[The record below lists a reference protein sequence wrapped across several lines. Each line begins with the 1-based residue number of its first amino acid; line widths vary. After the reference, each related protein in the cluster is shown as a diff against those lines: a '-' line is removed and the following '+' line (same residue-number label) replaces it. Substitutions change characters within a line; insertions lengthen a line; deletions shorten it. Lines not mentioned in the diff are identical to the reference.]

1 MGSFASGIRA
11 QSGLA
16 MCGIAGLF
24 TASSLSVVDIK
35 TIAQKMAQKLIHRGP
50 DDGGVWADNY
60 SGIAL
65 AHRRLAILDLTEA
78 GHQPMPSPCGRYK
91 VVFNGEIYNHLEI
104 RKKLQTERTSKA
116 IRWKGH
122 SDTETLLAAVS
133 AWGLEKSLKE
143 FVGMFAFAL
152 WDKHEKSLHLARDRI
167 GEKPLYYGLHKGTLI
182 FGSELKA
189 LRAYPG
195 FQGEV
200 DRDVLRLYLQ
210 RNFVPT
216 PFSIYQGI
224 FKLPPGSL
232 LKVTAADVARQQ
244 LPEAVS
250 YWSLSQVALTGQNN
264 LFQGGEDDA
273 VLELERLL
281 KQSISNQMIA
291 DVPLGA
297 FLSGGID
304 SSTVVALMQS
314 QSAKPIRTFTIGFS
328 ESDYDESK
336 HAKAVAKH
344 IGTEHTEL
352 FVTPTQARDV
362 IPQLATLYDEP
373 FADVS
378 QIPTFLVSELAR
390 QDVTVCLSG
399 DGGDELFG
407 GYNRHVNGPALWRK
421 LGWLPSGMRG
431 GLSKLL
437 TAVPPSRWDS
447 IVNHTSA
454 VLPRSWRYSS
464 SGDKIHKF
472 AGMLSAGS
480 PDEIYD
486 RLISQW
492 QISEQIVSGSFQRH
506 SAIQKSV
513 CPAELAD
520 LEHRMMFM
528 DTTTYLPDDIL
539 VKVDRAA
546 MGVSLETRVP
556 MLDHRVVEFAWSL
569 TLEMK
574 IKGNE
579 GKWLLRKLLDRHVP
593 RSLIER
599 PKVGFGVPIDSWLR
613 GPLKA
618 WAEELLDSSKLI
630 QQGFFDHTLIELM
643 WQEHLQGKRNWSHQ
657 LWGVLM
663 FQSWFSK
670 NV

>member
-1 MGSFASGIRA
+1 
-11 QSGLA
+11 

-24 TASSLSVVDIK
+24 TASSLSGVDIK
-35 TIAQKMAQKLIHRGP
+35 TVAQAMAQKLIHRGP
-50 DDGGVWADNY
+50 DDGGVWADNH
-60 SGIAL
+60 SGVAL
-65 AHRRLAILDLTEA
+65 AHQRLAILDLTSA
-78 GHQPMPSPCGRYK
+78 GHQPMSSACGRYV

-104 RKKLQTERTSKA
+104 RKKLQSA
-116 IRWKGH
+116 ISSEAISWRGH

-133 AWGLEKSLKE
+133 VWGLEKSLKE
-143 FVGMFAFAL
+143 FVGMFAFSL
-152 WDKHEKSLHLARDRI
+152 WDKHEKSLYLARDRI
-167 GEKPLYYGLHKGTLI
+167 GEKPLYYGLHKGVFL

-200 DRDVLRLYLQ
+200 DRNVLSLYLS
-210 RNFVPT
+210 RNFVPA
-216 PFSIYQGI
+216 PYSIYQGI

-250 YWSLSQVALTGQNN
+250 YWSLNQVASTGQNN
-264 LFQGGEDDA
+264 LFQGSEDDA
-273 VLELERLL
+273 LLELERLL
-281 KQSISNQMIA
+281 KLSISNQMIA

-336 HAKAVAKH
+336 HAKGVAAH

-352 FVTPTQARDV
+352 FVSPNQALDV

-431 GLSKLL
+431 RLSKLL
-437 TAVPPSRWDS
+437 TAIPPSYWDS
-447 IVNHTSA
+447 IFSHTSA

-464 SGDKIHKF
+464 AGDKIHKI
-472 AGMLSAGS
+472 AGMLSASS

-486 RLISQW
+486 RLVSQW
-492 QISEQIVSGSFQRH
+492 QMPEQIVSIPFQAH
-506 SAIQKSV
+506 SAIRKSV
-513 CPAELAD
+513 CPAEFAD
-520 LEHRMMFM
+520 LEHHMMFM

-569 TLEMK
+569 PLEMK
-574 IKGNE
+574 IKCNE
-579 GKWLLRKLLDRHVP
+579 GKWLLRRLLDSHVP

-599 PKVGFGVPIDSWLR
+599 PKAGFGVPIDSWLR
-613 GPLKA
+613 GPLRA
-618 WAEELLDSSKLI
+618 WAEELLDNNKLI
-630 QQGFFDHTLIELM
+630 QQGFFDSAHIRLK

-663 FQSWFSK
+663 FQAWINK
-670 NV
+670 NA

>member
-1 MGSFASGIRA
+1 
-11 QSGLA
+11 

-24 TASSLSVVDIK
+24 TASSLSGVDIK
-35 TIAQKMAQKLIHRGP
+35 TVAQTMAQKLIHRGP
-50 DDGGVWADNY
+50 DDGGVWVENH
-60 SGIAL
+60 SGVAL
-65 AHRRLAILDLTEA
+65 AHQRLAILDLTSA
-78 GHQPMPSPCGRYK
+78 GHQPMSSACGRYV
-91 VVFNGEIYNHLEI
+91 VVFNGEIYNHPEI
-104 RKKLQTERTSKA
+104 RKKLQSA
-116 IRWKGH
+116 ISSEAISWRGH
-122 SDTETLLAAVS
+122 SDTETLLTAV
-133 AWGLEKSLKE
+133 AVWGLEKSLKE

-152 WDKHEKSLHLARDRI
+152 WDKHEKSLYLARDRV
-167 GEKPLYYGLHKGTLI
+167 GEKPLYYGIHKGVLL

-195 FQGEV
+195 FQGEI
-200 DRDVLRLYLQ
+200 DRNVLSLYLS
-210 RNFVPT
+210 RNFVPA
-216 PFSIYQGI
+216 PYSIYQGI
-224 FKLPPGSL
+224 FKLLPGSF
-232 LKVTAADVARQQ
+232 LKITATDIARQE
-244 LPEAVS
+244 LPEPFS
-250 YWSLSQVALTGQNN
+250 YWSLNQVASIGQNN
-264 LFQGGEDDA
+264 LFQGSEDDA

-281 KQSISNQMIA
+281 KQSISNQMIT

-314 QSAKPIRTFTIGFS
+314 QSAKPIRTFAIGFS
-328 ESDYDESK
+328 ESEYDESK
-336 HAKAVAKH
+336 HAKGVAAH

-352 FVTPTQARDV
+352 FVSPNQALDV

-407 GYNRHVNGPALWRK
+407 GYNRHINGPALWRK
-421 LGWLPSGMRG
+421 FGRLPSSMRD

-437 TAVPPSRWDS
+437 TTVSPSRWDS
-447 IVNHTSA
+447 IFSHTSA
-454 VLPRSWRYSS
+454 VLPSIWRYSS
-464 SGDKIHKF
+464 AGDKIYKF

-486 RLISQW
+486 RLSSQW
-492 QISEQIVSGSFQRH
+492 QTSEQIVSGLFQTH
-506 SAIQKSV
+506 LAIRKSV
-513 CPAELAD
+513 CPAELSD

-569 TLEMK
+569 PLEMK

-579 GKWLLRKLLDRHVP
+579 GKWLLRRLLDRHVP

-599 PKVGFGVPIDSWLR
+599 PKAGFGVPLDSWLR
-613 GPLKA
+613 GPLRV
-618 WAEELLDSSKLI
+618 WAEELLESSKLK
-630 QQGFFDHTLIELM
+630 QQGFFDPTPIRLK

-657 LWGVLM
+657 LWGILM
-663 FQSWFSK
+663 FQAWINK
-670 NV
+670 NA

>member
-1 MGSFASGIRA
+1 
-11 QSGLA
+11 

-24 TASSLSVVDIK
+24 TASTLSGGDIK
-35 TIAQKMAQKLIHRGP
+35 TVAQTMAQKLIHRGP
-50 DDGGVWADNY
+50 DDNGVWADNH
-60 SGIAL
+60 SGVAL
-65 AHRRLAILDLTEA
+65 AHRRLSILDLTEA
-78 GHQPMPSPCGRYK
+78 GHQPMSSACGRYV

-104 RKKLQTERTSKA
+104 RKKLKSAVSSEA
-116 IRWKGH
+116 ISWQGH

-133 AWGLEKSLKE
+133 AWGLEKALKE

-152 WDKHEKSLHLARDRI
+152 WDKHEKSLYLARDRI
-167 GEKPLYYGLHKGTLI
+167 GEKPLYYGLHKGTLL

-200 DRDVLRLYLQ
+200 DRYVLSLYLS
-210 RNFVPT
+210 RNFVPA
-216 PFSIYQGI
+216 PYSIYQGI
-224 FKLPPGSL
+224 FKLQPASL
-232 LKVTAADVARQQ
+232 LKVTAGDVARQQ

-264 LFQGGEDDA
+264 FFQGSEDDA
-273 VLELERLL
+273 VLVLERLL

-314 QSAKPIRTFTIGFS
+314 QSAKPIRTFTIGFN

-336 HAKAVAKH
+336 HAKGVAAH
-344 IGTEHTEL
+344 IGTEHNEL
-352 FVTPTQARDV
+352 FVSPNQAFDV
-362 IPQLATLYDEP
+362 ILQLAKLYDEP

-407 GYNRHVNGPALWRK
+407 GYNRHINGPALWRK
-421 LGWLPSGMRG
+421 FGRLPSSMRD

-437 TAVPPSRWDS
+437 TAVPPSRWGS
-447 IVNHTSA
+447 IFSHASA
-454 VLPRSWRYSS
+454 VLPRSWRYNSA
-464 SGDKIHKF
+464 GDKLHKV

-486 RLISQW
+486 KLISQW
-492 QISEQIVSGSFQRH
+492 QMSEQILPCPIQEH
-506 SAIQKSV
+506 SVIRKSV

-546 MGVSLETRVP
+546 MGVSLETRLP

-569 TLEMK
+569 PLEMK

-579 GKWLLRKLLDRHVP
+579 GKWLLRRLLDRHVP

-630 QQGFFDHTLIELM
+630 QQGFFDHTLIELK
-643 WQEHLQGKRNWSHQ
+643 WQEHLLGKRNWSHQ

-663 FQSWFSK
+663 FQTWLH
-670 NV
+670 NQQDNQ

>member
-1 MGSFASGIRA
+1 
-11 QSGLA
+11 

-24 TASSLSVVDIK
+24 TASSLSGVDIK
-35 TIAQKMAQKLIHRGP
+35 TVARSMAQKLIHRGP
-50 DDGGVWADNY
+50 DDGGVWADNH
-60 SGIAL
+60 SGIVL
-65 AHRRLAILDLTEA
+65 AHRRLSIIELSDA
-78 GHQPMPSPCGRYK
+78 GHQPMFSACGRY
-91 VVFNGEIYNHLEI
+91 VIVFNGEIYNHLEI
-104 RKKLQTERTSKA
+104 RKKLHSVKPSEA
-116 IRWKGH
+116 ISWRGQ

-133 AWGLEKSLKE
+133 RWGLEKSLKE

-152 WDKHEKSLHLARDRI
+152 WDKHEKSLYLARDRI
-167 GEKPLYYGLHKGTLI
+167 GEKPLYYGLHKGVFL

-195 FQGEV
+195 FLGEV

-210 RNFVPT
+210 RNFVPA
-216 PFSIYQGI
+216 PYSIYQGI
-224 FKLPPGSL
+224 FKLPPASL
-232 LKVTAADVARQQ
+232 LKITVADVARQQ
-244 LPEAVS
+244 LPEPVS
-250 YWSLSQVALTGQNN
+250 YWSLSQAASTGQNN
-264 LFQGGEDDA
+264 LFQGSEDDA

-304 SSTVVALMQS
+304 SSAVVALMQA

-336 HAKAVAKH
+336 HAKGVAAH

-352 FVTPTQARDV
+352 FVSPSQALEV
-362 IPQLATLYDEP
+362 IPRLATLYDEP

-390 QDVTVCLSG
+390 QSVTVCLSG

-407 GYNRHVNGPALWRK
+407 GYNRHINGPALWRK
-421 LGWLPSGMRG
+421 FGWLPSSIRG

-437 TAVPPSRWDS
+437 TATPPSSWDS
-447 IVNHTSA
+447 IFSHTSA

-464 SGDKIHKF
+464 AGDKIHKV

-486 RLISQW
+486 NLISQW
-492 QISEQIVSGSFQRH
+492 QMPEQIVSGPFQAH
-506 SAIQKSV
+506 STIRKSV

-520 LEHRMMFM
+520 LEHRMMYM

-569 TLEMK
+569 PLEMK

-579 GKWLLRKLLDRHVP
+579 GKWLLRRLLDRHVP

-599 PKVGFGVPIDSWLR
+599 PKAGFGVPIDSWLR
-613 GPLKA
+613 GPLRA
-618 WAEELLDSSKLI
+618 WAEELLDNNKLI
-630 QQGFFDHTLIELM
+630 QQGFFDPAPIRIK

-657 LWGVLM
+657 LWGILM
-663 FQSWFSK
+663 FQAWF
-670 NV
+670 NIQ